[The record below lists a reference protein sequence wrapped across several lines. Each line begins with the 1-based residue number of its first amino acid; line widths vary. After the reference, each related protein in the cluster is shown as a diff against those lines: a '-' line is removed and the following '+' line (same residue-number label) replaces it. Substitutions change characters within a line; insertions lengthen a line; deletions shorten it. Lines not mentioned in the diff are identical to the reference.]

1 MIKKLI
7 QTYHKIYNI
16 SKLQIIERI
25 MGEENFFREEV
36 TCFDDGRVE
45 AGIRRLQK
53 DYAKISEDIKFL
65 EETSK
70 KAEGNSE
77 RLNFLRNRQYEMMRL
92 LTFEASQNE
101 KNIDTC
107 LNVWGEIDSD
117 FRLCLEGLKL
127 YFSGNPDASYMK
139 LKEYLKKHDGFG
151 SHYLLNKIYGLML
164 YEKKR
169 YGDAEKFLYLVTQ
182 IKPEDID
189 THKMMVDLY
198 HRNNNASGETIERN
212 ILLSLGEA

>member
-7 QTYHKIYNI
+7 KTYHKIYNI
-16 SKLQIIERI
+16 SKLQVIERI

-45 AGIRRLQK
+45 AGIKRLQA

-65 EETSK
+65 METSK
-70 KAEGNSE
+70 RDESYND
-77 RLNFLRNRQYEMMRL
+77 RLQYLRKRQYDMIHL
-92 LTFEASQNE
+92 LTFETSQNE
-101 KNIDTC
+101 KNIDAC
-107 LNVWGEIDSD
+107 LNVWGDIDDD

-127 YFSGNPDASYMK
+127 YFSGNQSSSYMK
-139 LKEYLKKHDGFG
+139 LNEYLKKHDGFG

-164 YEKKR
+164 YEKKL
-169 YGDAEKFLYLVTQ
+169 YDDAEKFLYRVTQ

-189 THKMMVDLY
+189 THKMMMDLY
-198 HRNNNASGETIERN
+198 HHNNNITGETVERN
-212 ILLSLGEA
+212 ILLALGEA